1 MKYFGTVN
9 NKDYGFYLSKDDL
22 LSYKI
27 VSDEIW
33 ENCINQANKE
43 NKTISCD
50 EDGNPI
56 LVNRVIGEEEKKNQE
71 LDSLY
76 SYLKDTDYV
85 SIKIA
90 EGAATKED
98 YATILEK
105 RAEAR
110 KRINELE
117 KL

>member
-1 MKYFGTVN
+1 MKYFGTTN
-9 NKDYGFYLSKDDL
+9 NKDYGFYLTKDDL

-43 NKTISCD
+43 NKAISCD
-50 EDGNPI
+50 KDGNPI
-56 LVNRVIGEEEKKNQE
+56 LVNRVISEEEKKNQE
-71 LDSLY
+71 LDSLH
-76 SYLKDTDYV
+76 SYLKNTDYV
-85 SIKIA
+85 SVKIA
-90 EGAATKED
+90 EGVATKEE
-98 YATILEK
+98 YVTILEK

-117 KL
+117 NL